1 MNVNFRNF
9 AIWLVILFMLMGLFQ
24 VFQST
29 TRNVSVLDKSYSEFV
44 NLVDTG
50 KVTSV
55 TIVDNVVQGTLTD
68 QTRFETVIPPNT
80 DIVTRLEDR
89 GVQIT
94 AKAPDSSPFWSILL
108 SSWLPFIVIIGVWFF
123 FIRQMQGGGRGGAM
137 GFGKSRAKLLTE
149 THGKVTFED
158 VAGVDEAKQ
167 DLEEIVEFLR
177 DPGKFQRLGGRIP
190 RGVLLVGPPG
200 TGKTLIARAVAG
212 EANVPFFTISGSD
225 FVEMFVGVGAS
236 RVRDMF
242 EQAKKNAP
250 CIIFIDEIDAVG
262 RHRGAGLG
270 GGNDER
276 EQTLNQLLVEMDGFE
291 ANEGIILIAA
301 TNRPDVL
308 DPALLRPGRFDRQV
322 VVPNPDVQ
330 GREKILKVHVRKVP
344 LAPDVD
350 LKVLA
355 RGTPG
360 FSGADLMN
368 LVNEGALLAARR
380 NKRFVTMA
388 EFEDAKDKLMM
399 GAERRT
405 LSLTEED
412 KKLTAYHEAGHALL
426 AIKMDASDPIHKAT
440 IIPRGRALGMVM
452 RLPERD
458 QVSLTRRKAYADLAV
473 AMGGRVAEEEIFG
486 YEKVTSGAS
495 ADIKMATGL
504 ARAMATE
511 WGMSDKLGPLLYG
524 DNQDEVFLGRSMMQR
539 QVHMSDETQ
548 QIVDAEVKR
557 FVEEGYT
564 TAQTVIRENI
574 DGLHT
579 IAKAL
584 LEYETL
590 TGDEIRNLMDGIPPV
605 REDGAE
611 TAPKSTGV
619 PSAGKTVRKRPDA
632 EPDAAPEPQP
642 GS

>member
-44 NLVDTG
+44 TLVDTG

-405 LSLTEED
+405 LSMTDED

-426 AIKMDASDPIHKAT
+426 AIKMEASDPIHKAT

-564 TAQTVIRENI
+564 TAQTVIREHI

-605 REDGAE
+605 RDDGNE

-619 PSAGKTVRKRPDA
+619 PSAGKAVRKRPDA